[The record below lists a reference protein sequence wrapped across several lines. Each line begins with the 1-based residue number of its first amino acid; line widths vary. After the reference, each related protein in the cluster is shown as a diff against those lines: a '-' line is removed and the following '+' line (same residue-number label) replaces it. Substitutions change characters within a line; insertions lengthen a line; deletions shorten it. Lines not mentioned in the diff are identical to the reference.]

1 MNLRHAAA
9 LALVGWYL
17 ISPPFVGDPFYIDH
31 TAQLSEWKIE
41 SSYDTAEQ
49 CERARKRKSG
59 DIGASLSGRI
69 LEPGSRA
76 MMDAALGYLQCVASD
91 DPRLEGT
98 K

>member
-17 ISPPFVGDPFYIDH
+17 MIPPLVGDPFYIDH
-31 TAQLSEWKIE
+31 TARLSEWKIE

-49 CERARKRKSG
+49 CESARKRKSG
-59 DIGASLSGRI
+59 DSGLSGQI

-76 MMDAALGYLQCVASD
+76 MMDAALGYAQCVAND
-91 DPRLEGT
+91 DPRL
-98 K
+98 

>member
-17 ISPPFVGDPFYIDH
+17 ITPPFVGDPFYVDH
-31 TAQLSEWKIE
+31 TARLSEWKIE

-49 CERARKRKSG
+49 CESARKRKS
-59 DIGASLSGRI
+59 IGARLSRRI

-76 MMDAALGYLQCVASD
+76 MMDAAQGYAQCVASD
-91 DPRLEGT
+91 DPRLEE